1 MTDVLN
7 HECGIALIRL
17 RKPLSYYK
25 QKYGSWTYGI
35 QRLYLLMEKQHN
47 RGQDGAGVAALKLDS
62 PVGIPYINRTR
73 SNSSAPLRDVFDT
86 INQAVSVLDKH
97 PQADEEWIKANVP
110 YLSELYLGHMRYR
123 THGGLSIE
131 YVHPV
136 MRSSNWKS
144 RNLVLAGNFNLTNA
158 DEIFEQLVEIGQHPR
173 DLSDTV
179 TVLEKIGY
187 FLDKENETI
196 YKELREKETDKN
208 AIAKEVAKRINIPKI
223 LERAA
228 HRFDGGYAIG
238 GLIGN
243 GDAFVLRDPRGIRP
257 AFYYTDDEIVM
268 VASERPVI
276 QTTLRVNTSTVK
288 ELMPGEAIIVKS
300 DGSYSVE
307 QILPAEKRAAC
318 SFERIYFSRGT
329 DKSIYRERKK
339 LGEQL
344 VPQILKAINY
354 ELDNTIFSYIPNT
367 SETAFF
373 GMVKG
378 IEDFMI
384 EDKKKE
390 ILALGNQLNDEV
402 LHRIISKRMRV
413 EKIAVKDVKLRTFIT
428 EDSSRNDV
436 VEHVYDV
443 TYGVVRRGI
452 DSLVII
458 DDSIVR
464 GTTLRQ
470 SILKMLDRLAP
481 KKIVVVSSAPQIRYP
496 DCYGIQM
503 THLSEF
509 CAFLAAIALLK
520 ETNQAHIIEEVYHKC
535 KAQAGLPSN
544 MLVNHVKDIYRPFT
558 PEQISSK
565 IAAMLRPEE
574 MNAEVE
580 LVFQSLEGLHAAC
593 PDNNG
598 DWYFSGDYP
607 TPGGY
612 KMLNNAFIHY
622 YEEGV

>member
-25 QKYGSWTYGI
+25 KKYGSWNYGI

-47 RGQDGAGVAALKLDS
+47 RGQDGAGVAALKLNT

-73 SNSSAPLRDVFDT
+73 SNSPTSIRDVFDT
-86 INQAVSVLDKH
+86 INEAISIIEKH
-97 PQADEEWIKANVP
+97 PQADEDWIKANVP
-110 YLSELYLGHMRYR
+110 YLSELYLGHLRYCAPGD
-123 THGGLSIE
+123 TSLEH
-131 YVHPV
+131 VHPV
-136 MRSSNWKS
+136 MRSSNWES

-158 DEIFEQLVEIGQHPR
+158 DEIFEQLIEIGQHPR
-173 DLSDTV
+173 DFSDTV

-196 YKELREKETDKN
+196 YKELREKESDKN
-208 AIAKEVAKRINIPKI
+208 AIAKEVAKRINIHNI
-223 LERAA
+223 LQRAT
-228 HRFDGGYAIG
+228 HKFDGGYAIG

-243 GDAFVLRDPRGIRP
+243 GDAFVLRDPHGIRP
-257 AFYYTDDEIVM
+257 AFYYADEEIVM

-276 QTTLRVNTSTVK
+276 QTTIRTDTSTVK
-288 ELMPGEAIIVKS
+288 ELMPGEAIIIKN
-300 DGSYSVE
+300 DGSYSIE
-307 QILPAEKRAAC
+307 QVLPSEKRTAC

-344 VPQILKAINY
+344 VSQILKAVNY
-354 ELDNTIFSYIPNT
+354 DLDNTIFSYIPNT
-367 SETAFF
+367 AEIAFF

-390 ILALGNQLNDEV
+390 ILALKGELTGDV
-402 LHRIISKRMRV
+402 LHRIISKRLRA

-428 EDSSRNDV
+428 EDSARNDM

-443 TYGVVRRGI
+443 TYGVVRRNT

-470 SILKMLDRLAP
+470 SILKMLDRLDP

-496 DCYGIQM
+496 DCYGIEM
-503 THLSEF
+503 THLGEF
-509 CAFLAAIALLK
+509 CAFRAAIALLK
-520 ETNQAHIIEEVYHKC
+520 ESNQAHIIEEVYRKC
-535 KAQAGLPSN
+535 KAQLELPN
-544 MLVNHVKDIYRPFT
+544 IVVNHVKDIYRPFT
-558 PEQISSK
+558 PEQISAK
-565 IAAMLRPEE
+565 IAAMLRPEG

-580 LVFQSLEGLHAAC
+580 LVFQLLEGLHAAC
-593 PDNNG
+593 PNNNG

-612 KMLNNAFIHY
+612 KAVNNAFINY
-622 YEEGV
+622 YEKGE

>member
-1 MTDVLN
+1 
-7 HECGIALIRL
+7 
-17 RKPLSYYK
+17 
-25 QKYGSWTYGI
+25 
-35 QRLYLLMEKQHN
+35 
-47 RGQDGAGVAALKLDS
+47 
-62 PVGIPYINRTR
+62 
-73 SNSSAPLRDVFDT
+73 
-86 INQAVSVLDKH
+86 
-97 PQADEEWIKANVP
+97 
-110 YLSELYLGHMRYR
+110 
-123 THGGLSIE
+123 
-131 YVHPV
+131 

-208 AIAKEVAKRINIPKI
+208 AIAKEVAKRINIPGI
-223 LERAA
+223 LENAIRY
-228 HRFDGGYAIG
+228 FDGGYAIG

-243 GDAFVLRDPRGIRP
+243 GDAFVLRDPHGIRP
-257 AFYYTDDEIVM
+257 AFYYADDEIVI

-276 QTTLRVNTSTVK
+276 QTTLRVHTSTVK
-288 ELMPGEAIIVKS
+288 ELMPGEAIIIKS

-307 QILPAEKRAAC
+307 QVIPSEQRTAC

-329 DKSIYRERKK
+329 DKTIYRERKK

-354 ELDNTIFSYIPNT
+354 DLDNTIFSYIPNT
-367 SETAFF
+367 AETAFF

-378 IEDFMI
+378 VEDFMI

-390 ILALGNQLNDEV
+390 IFALKDQLSDEA
-402 LHRIISKRMRV
+402 LHRIISKRLRA

-428 EDSSRNDV
+428 EDSARNDM

-470 SILKMLDRLAP
+470 SILKILDRLDP

-496 DCYGIQM
+496 DCYGIEM

-509 CAFLAAIALLK
+509 CAFLAAIALLE
-520 ETNQAHIIEEVYHKC
+520 ETNQDGIIEEVYRKC
-535 KAQAGLPSN
+535 KAQAGLPAHT
-544 MLVNHVKDIYRPFT
+544 LVNHVKDIYRPFT
-558 PEQISSK
+558 PEQISAK
-565 IAAMLRPEE
+565 IATMLRPEG

-593 PDNNG
+593 PNNNG

-607 TPGGY
+607 TPGGR
-612 KMLNNAFIHY
+612 KVVNNAFIEY
-622 YEEGV
+622 YEKGV